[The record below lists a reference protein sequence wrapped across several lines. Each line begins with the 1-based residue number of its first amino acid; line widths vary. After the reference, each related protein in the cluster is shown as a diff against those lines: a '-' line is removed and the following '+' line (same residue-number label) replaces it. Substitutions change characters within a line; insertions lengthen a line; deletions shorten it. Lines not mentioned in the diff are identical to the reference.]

1 MEEVGQLFVLLF
13 RDSIEGVEMIEFLIM
28 VVAMWFLD
36 APGWAY
42 VLLIGFAITR
52 DK

>member
-1 MEEVGQLFVLLF
+1 MEEVEQLFVV
-13 RDSIEGVEMIEFLIM
+13 SIKCAVEGVEMIEFLIM

-42 VLLIGFAITR
+42 VLLIAFAITR

>member
-1 MEEVGQLFVLLF
+1 
-13 RDSIEGVEMIEFLIM
+13 MIEFLIM
-28 VVAMWFLD
+28 AVVMWFLH

-42 VLLIGFAITR
+42 ILLIAFAIMN

>member
-1 MEEVGQLFVLLF
+1 MEKVGQLLVLLF
-13 RDSIEGVEMIEFLIM
+13 WRPAEGVEMIEFLIM
-28 VVAMWFLD
+28 VGALWFLH

-42 VLLIGFAITR
+42 VLLIAFAITR